1 MNRTTMNDESRHI
14 ALSGAYN
21 IRDLGGYRTGAGA
34 LTQPRRLLRADSP
47 HRLSTEDIDRLTG
60 AGLRTVI
67 DLRARHEVADAPTR
81 LVDIDGVDCLH
92 LPLFDALA
100 PASIGADAPR
110 PGADPLLGFYVRTLA
125 TRQAALR
132 EVFQAIA
139 AAPPGAVMFHC
150 TAGKD
155 RTGLVA
161 ALALSVADVD
171 EAEIVE
177 DYARTK
183 VLIADLVAE
192 FLDLARERG
201 TDLAAYRRV
210 LDCRPDTMRA
220 VLDHLRDSYGSA
232 GEYLTGIGIDRDGID
247 RLSAR
252 LLAPEG

>member
-1 MNRTTMNDESRHI
+1 MNDASRHI

-21 IRDLGGYRTGAGA
+21 IRDLGGYRTRSGVY
-34 LTQPRRLLRADSP
+34 TQPRRLLRADSP
-47 HRLSTEDIDRLTG
+47 HRLSDDDIDRLTG

-67 DLRARHEVADAPTR
+67 DLRAGHERAEAPTR
-81 LVDIDGVDCLH
+81 LGDIDGVECLN

-100 PASIGADAPR
+100 PAQIGADAPE
-110 PGADPLLGFYVRTLA
+110 AASDPLLGFYVRTLA

-132 EVFQAIA
+132 EVFAAIA
-139 AAPPGAVMFHC
+139 GAPPGAVMFHC

-161 ALALSVADVD
+161 ALALSVADVN
-171 EAEIVE
+171 EAEIVA
-177 DYARTK
+177 DYAASK

-201 TDLAAYRRV
+201 SDLAAYRRV

-220 VLDHLRDSYGSA
+220 VLAHLRARYGSA
-232 GEYLTGIGIDRDGID
+232 AQYLAGIGLGREAID
-247 RLSAR
+247 RLAAR
-252 LLAPEG
+252 LLAPDRPTGGR

>member
-1 MNRTTMNDESRHI
+1 MNDDTRHI
-14 ALSGAYN
+14 ALTGAYN
-21 IRDLGGYRTGAGA
+21 IRDLGGYRTHKGV

-47 HRLSTEDIDRLTG
+47 HRLSDDDIDQLTG

-67 DLRARHEVADAPTR
+67 DLRASHERADAPTR
-81 LVDIDGVDCLH
+81 LDDIAGIDCLH

-100 PASIGADAPR
+100 PANISADAPA
-110 PGADPLLGFYVRTLA
+110 PGTDPLLGFYTRTLA

-139 AAPPGAVMFHC
+139 EAPPGAVMFHC

-171 EAEIVE
+171 EAEIVA

-183 VLIADLVAE
+183 ALIADLVAE

-201 TDLAAYRRV
+201 TDLVAYRRV

-220 VLDHLRDSYGSA
+220 VLAHLQSRYGSA
-232 GEYLTGIGIDRDGID
+232 REYLTGIGLDRDGID
-247 RLSAR
+247 RLAAR
-252 LLAPEG
+252 LLIPDRAA